1 MLLLDGQG
9 CKRVVKGGLGRMC
22 SEDCMLLLH
31 CREVVLENEGKKGGK
46 EEKKRKGRRVDKVR
60 QHC

>member
-1 MLLLDGQG
+1 
-9 CKRVVKGGLGRMC
+9 MC

-31 CREVVLENEGKKGGK
+31 CREVELENEGKKGGK